1 MKKRIAYVSHHLIVG
16 KKYDRYHSSWTS
28 LQSAAKLFEHL
39 RFFSVLIANFYHLML
54 VLSIIKLGD
63 HDDFTNINFIK
74 LQ

>member
-54 VLSIIKLGD
+54 V
-63 HDDFTNINFIK
+63 INRINPKDNVYFIK
-74 LQ
+74 LY